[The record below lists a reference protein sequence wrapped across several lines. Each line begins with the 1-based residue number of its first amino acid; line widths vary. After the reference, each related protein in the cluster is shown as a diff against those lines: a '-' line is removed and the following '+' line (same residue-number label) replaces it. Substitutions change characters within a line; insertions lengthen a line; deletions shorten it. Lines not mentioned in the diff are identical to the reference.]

1 MLAGPIGAMVLPLT
15 DDAPKVTKEILGHA
29 LELTIHHPTI
39 GPKICNKWITVD
51 TIIDAIRAAAVID
64 TSVVMNARLL
74 NILLSKIP
82 KYQLIDRFDGSNLS
96 GFFRAKYSK
105 QSYYIILPPFLRM
118 FPDAATEIKQFCRV
132 NLLNLDVETVHQ
144 FIWNKVFPKIYAV
157 WASEQTSRGHTLQ
170 SFLKLFRIS
179 VFSPQT
185 TLSWMKQLGMKYANH
200 KKSYYVD
207 GHEREDVVTS
217 RKLFCKRYL
226 VDLEPRCIRWIQ
238 ITKEKVSELPSLSMD
253 FGHEYME
260 GDIKMVEFHEDY
272 IDKAGMDLTQ
282 FEKKQSVRAPPN
294 SPPLEFI
301 GQDECVFFQNLVCSK
316 NWVGSN
322 GERPL
327 LPKSEG
333 DGVMLSAFQ
342 SRLTGFGREMSTDEL
357 QKVNEERLNKTYWD
371 GEAAL
376 EVLKS
381 TSKPPLTASPF
392 VRKLLIGINNEGY
405 WNSNHMAVQFED
417 VVDCLKV
424 LYPSHEFVF
433 LFDHSQGHNRKRKGA
448 LDVNNMNVSFGG
460 KQERLRDTIIQNL
473 EGYLGRYSP
482 LLSVGDKQRMNWSNE
497 EPPEESTEGPFN
509 LSVQER
515 RKRRSTQLLDEYVN
529 NKPKTKK
536 ELTTDLQREGIISK
550 EDRRGYT
557 VKEMQKLA
565 GDHGIAI
572 SKSEQKK
579 ITGWVGE
586 PKGLLQVAR
595 ERGLIDH
602 NNHHLYSAN
611 PKKNPDGTLNDEKS
625 LRSIV
630 GQCTDFQNELTHL
643 QVMANELK
651 VQVMFTPKFHAE
663 MAGEG
668 IEYSWGFAKGS
679 YRRKPLQKKR
689 KRSDFEDLVDECT
702 NVETELTKA
711 RIRKFS
717 ARARAYLCTYHYL
730 ATAEPTAAEPTA
742 AAIQDNDQEKKQKV
756 PMMDEIE
763 RLMKK
768 FKTHRCAFDFDRGF
782 VMDHGSLNPTSHT
795 EIREL

>member
-39 GPKICNKWITVD
+39 GPKICKKWITVD

-64 TSVVMNARLL
+64 ASMGMNARLL
-74 NILLSKIP
+74 NILLSKIQ

-96 GFFRAKYSK
+96 SFFRAKYSK
-105 QSYYIILPPFLRM
+105 QSYYIILPPGEQAEYPLFDKQWKEEVERVKSLISFRSLKSSDIPPVEHLLEQGKKGSSVQRQATYCVNPQNTKSDIHERQQDSDHVSMPKNTKSDSHERQQDSDHVDMPRQQSVCGTYWDSPEAYKLFRPRQCDSNCLSAVERCIKLLQRAQQFEGWQDLVHGRDPDNVCSNYDKLVIRQKSMFILKAYQIATLEMNRKTWLECCEIAVHEINLLGVTLTTRGDILSRWHRLFRTREAFLHPNLEARVGRDPLPPFLRM
-118 FPDAATEIKQFCRV
+118 FPDAATKIKQFCR
-132 NLLNLDVETVHQ
+132 
-144 FIWNKVFPKIYAV
+144 
-157 WASEQTSRGHTLQ
+157 GH
-170 SFLKLFRIS
+170 S
-179 VFSPQT
+179 
-185 TLSWMKQLGMKYANH
+185 
-200 KKSYYVD
+200 
-207 GHEREDVVTS
+207 
-217 RKLFCKRYL
+217 
-226 VDLEPRCIRWIQ
+226 
-238 ITKEKVSELPSLSMD
+238 
-253 FGHEYME
+253 
-260 GDIKMVEFHEDY
+260 
-272 IDKAGMDLTQ
+272 
-282 FEKKQSVRAPPN
+282 
-294 SPPLEFI
+294 
-301 GQDECVFFQNLVCSK
+301 
-316 NWVGSN
+316 
-322 GERPL
+322 
-327 LPKSEG
+327 
-333 DGVMLSAFQ
+333 
-342 SRLTGFGREMSTDEL
+342 
-357 QKVNEERLNKTYWD
+357 
-371 GEAAL
+371 
-376 EVLKS
+376 
-381 TSKPPLTASPF
+381 
-392 VRKLLIGINNEGY
+392 
-405 WNSNHMAVQFED
+405 
-417 VVDCLKV
+417 
-424 LYPSHEFVF
+424 
-433 LFDHSQGHNRKRKGA
+433 RKRKGA
-448 LDVNNMNVSFGG
+448 LDVNNMNVSFG
-460 KQERLRDTIIQNL
+460 
-473 EGYLGRYSP
+473 
-482 LLSVGDKQRMNWSNE
+482 VGDTQRMNWSNE

-515 RKRRSTQLLDEYVN
+515 RKRRSTQLLDEHVN

-536 ELTTDLQREGIISK
+536 ELTTDLQREG
-550 EDRRGYT
+550 
-557 VKEMQKLA
+557 
-565 GDHGIAI
+565 
-572 SKSEQKK
+572 
-579 ITGWVGE
+579 WVGE
-586 PKGLLQVAR
+586 PKGLLQVAH

-730 ATAEPTAAEPTA
+730 ATAEPTAA
-742 AAIQDNDQEKKQKV
+742 AIQDNDQEKKQKV

-768 FKTHRCAFDFDRGF
+768 FKTHRCAFDFDRWIM
-782 VMDHGSLNPTSHT
+782 VL
-795 EIREL
+795 

>member
-39 GPKICNKWITVD
+39 GPKICKKWITVD

-64 TSVVMNARLL
+64 ASMGMNARLL
-74 NILLSKIP
+74 NILLSKIQ

-105 QSYYIILPPFLRM
+105 QSYYIILPPGEQAEYPLFDKQWKEEVERVKSLISFRSLKSNDI
-118 FPDAATEIKQFCRV
+118 PPVEHLLEQGKKGSSVQRQATYCV
-132 NLLNLDVETVHQ
+132 NPQNTKSDIHERQQDSDHVSM
-144 FIWNKVFPKIYAV
+144 PKNTKSDSHERQQDSDHV
-157 WASEQTSRGHTLQ
+157 DMPRQQ
-170 SFLKLFRIS
+170 SVCGTYWDSPEAYKLFRPRQCDS
-179 VFSPQT
+179 NC
-185 TLSWMKQLGMKYANH
+185 LSA
-200 KKSYYVD
+200 V
-207 GHEREDVVTS
+207 ER
-217 RKLFCKRYL
+217 RIKLLQRA
-226 VDLEPRCIRWIQ
+226 Q
-238 ITKEKVSELPSLSMD
+238 
-253 FGHEYME
+253 
-260 GDIKMVEFHEDY
+260 
-272 IDKAGMDLTQ
+272 Q
-282 FEKKQSVRAPPN
+282 FEGWRDLVHGRDPDN
-294 SPPLEFI
+294 
-301 GQDECVFFQNLVCSK
+301 VCS
-316 NWVGSN
+316 NY
-322 GERPL
+322 
-327 LPKSEG
+327 
-333 DGVMLSAFQ
+333 D
-342 SRLTGFGREMSTDEL
+342 
-357 QKVNEERLNKTYWD
+357 
-371 GEAAL
+371 
-376 EVLKS
+376 
-381 TSKPPLTASPF
+381 
-392 VRKLLIGINNEGY
+392 KLVIRQ
-405 WNSNHMAVQFED
+405 NSNKH
-417 VVDCLKV
+417 
-424 LYPSHEFVF
+424 Y
-433 LFDHSQGHNRKRKGA
+433 
-448 LDVNNMNVSFGG
+448 LDLVRGG
-460 KQERLRDTIIQNL
+460 KQERLRDTIIQNF

-482 LLSVGDKQRMNWSNE
+482 LLSVGDTQRMNWSNE

-536 ELTTDLQREGIISK
+536 ELTTDLQREGKISK

-643 QVMANELK
+643 QVMANELT

-717 ARARAYLCTYHYL
+717 ARARA
-730 ATAEPTAAEPTA
+730 
-742 AAIQDNDQEKKQKV
+742 
-756 PMMDEIE
+756 
-763 RLMKK
+763 
-768 FKTHRCAFDFDRGF
+768 
-782 VMDHGSLNPTSHT
+782 
-795 EIREL
+795 

>member
-74 NILLSKIP
+74 NILLSKIQ
-82 KYQLIDRFDGSNLS
+82 KYQLIDRFDGSKFWKEEVERVKSLISFRSLKSNDIPPVEHLLEQEKKGSSVQRQATYCVNPQNTKSDIHERQQDSDHVSMTKNTESDSHERQQDSDHVDMPRQQSVCGTYWDSPEAYKLFRPRQCDSNCLSAVERRIKLLQRAQQFEGWRDLVHGRDPDNVCSNYDKLVIRQKSMFILKAYQIATLEMNRKTWLECCEIADKKNLLHPNLEARV
-96 GFFRAKYSK
+96 GRDP
-105 QSYYIILPPFLRM
+105 LPPFLRM

-132 NLLNLDVETVHQ
+132 NLLNLNVETVHQ
-144 FIWNKVFPKIYAV
+144 FILNKVFPRIYAV

-342 SRLTGFGREMSTDEL
+342 SRLNGFGREMSTDEL

-381 TSKPPLTASPF
+381 PDSVT
-392 VRKLLIGINNEGY
+392 
-405 WNSNHMAVQFED
+405 
-417 VVDCLKV
+417 
-424 LYPSHEFVF
+424 
-433 LFDHSQGHNRKRKGA
+433 
-448 LDVNNMNVSFGG
+448 
-460 KQERLRDTIIQNL
+460 LRPQIAHRN
-473 EGYLGRYSP
+473 
-482 LLSVGDKQRMNWSNE
+482 KQRGVLELQPYGGPVRGCCGLS
-497 EPPEESTEGPFN
+497 ESP
-509 LSVQER
+509 VPQ
-515 RKRRSTQLLDEYVN
+515 
-529 NKPKTKK
+529 P
-536 ELTTDLQREGIISK
+536 
-550 EDRRGYT
+550 
-557 VKEMQKLA
+557 
-565 GDHGIAI
+565 
-572 SKSEQKK
+572 
-579 ITGWVGE
+579 
-586 PKGLLQVAR
+586 
-595 ERGLIDH
+595 
-602 NNHHLYSAN
+602 
-611 PKKNPDGTLNDEKS
+611 
-625 LRSIV
+625 
-630 GQCTDFQNELTHL
+630 
-643 QVMANELK
+643 
-651 VQVMFTPKFHAE
+651 
-663 MAGEG
+663 
-668 IEYSWGFAKGS
+668 
-679 YRRKPLQKKR
+679 
-689 KRSDFEDLVDECT
+689 
-702 NVETELTKA
+702 
-711 RIRKFS
+711 RI
-717 ARARAYLCTYHYL
+717 C
-730 ATAEPTAAEPTA
+730 
-742 AAIQDNDQEKKQKV
+742 V
-756 PMMDEIE
+756 P
-763 RLMKK
+763 
-768 FKTHRCAFDFDRGF
+768 
-782 VMDHGSLNPTSHT
+782 V
-795 EIREL
+795 

>member
-1 MLAGPIGAMVLPLT
+1 MKLFVSFTTSAALVVAVLDVVAAKKYSYRSTGLGGSATMYSEKCGEWPFGSYLDVYTSQYTYKVNAKGKPETSPAPYWYPYFYIWLECTDGTTTKIELDWDWFESSPSTFTFPNNNKLQTGLVSGSILGRKLSCTIVSEMYDDEEYFSYDCDYDNWQSVTIDLSVTWTGVGSTEQRYMLAGPIGAMVLPLT

-39 GPKICNKWITVD
+39 GPKICKKWITVD

-64 TSVVMNARLL
+64 ASMGMNARLL
-74 NILLSKIP
+74 NILLSKIQ

-105 QSYYIILPPFLRM
+105 QSYYIILPPGEQAEYPLFDKQWKEEVERVKSLISFRSLKSNDIPPVEHLLEQEKKGSSVQRQATYCVNPQNTKSDIHERQQDSDYVSMPKNTKSDSHERQQDSDHVDMPRQQSVCGTYWDSPEAYKLFRPRQCDSNCLSAVERRIKLLQRAQQFEGWRDLVHGRDPDNVCSNYDKLVIRQKSMFILKAYQIATLEMNRKHGSNAVKSQTREAFLHPNLEARVGRDPLPPFLRM
-118 FPDAATEIKQFCRV
+118 FPDT
-132 NLLNLDVETVHQ
+132 
-144 FIWNKVFPKIYAV
+144 
-157 WASEQTSRGHTLQ
+157 
-170 SFLKLFRIS
+170 
-179 VFSPQT
+179 
-185 TLSWMKQLGMKYANH
+185 
-200 KKSYYVD
+200 
-207 GHEREDVVTS
+207 
-217 RKLFCKRYL
+217 
-226 VDLEPRCIRWIQ
+226 
-238 ITKEKVSELPSLSMD
+238 
-253 FGHEYME
+253 
-260 GDIKMVEFHEDY
+260 
-272 IDKAGMDLTQ
+272 
-282 FEKKQSVRAPPN
+282 
-294 SPPLEFI
+294 
-301 GQDECVFFQNLVCSK
+301 
-316 NWVGSN
+316 
-322 GERPL
+322 
-327 LPKSEG
+327 
-333 DGVMLSAFQ
+333 
-342 SRLTGFGREMSTDEL
+342 
-357 QKVNEERLNKTYWD
+357 
-371 GEAAL
+371 
-376 EVLKS
+376 
-381 TSKPPLTASPF
+381 
-392 VRKLLIGINNEGY
+392 
-405 WNSNHMAVQFED
+405 
-417 VVDCLKV
+417 
-424 LYPSHEFVF
+424 
-433 LFDHSQGHNRKRKGA
+433 
-448 LDVNNMNVSFGG
+448 
-460 KQERLRDTIIQNL
+460 
-473 EGYLGRYSP
+473 
-482 LLSVGDKQRMNWSNE
+482 QRMNWSNE

-536 ELTTDLQREGIISK
+536 ELTTDLQRE
-550 EDRRGYT
+550 
-557 VKEMQKLA
+557 
-565 GDHGIAI
+565 
-572 SKSEQKK
+572 
-579 ITGWVGE
+579 GWVGE

-768 FKTHRCAFDFDRGF
+768 FKTHRCAFEFDRGF